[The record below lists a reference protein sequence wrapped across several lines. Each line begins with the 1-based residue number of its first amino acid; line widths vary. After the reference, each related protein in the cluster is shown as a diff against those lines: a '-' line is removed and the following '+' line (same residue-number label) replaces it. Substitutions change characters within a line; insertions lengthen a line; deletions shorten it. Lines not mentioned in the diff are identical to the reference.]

1 MKIIQL
7 IKIIVLVVSVECS
20 EFPERE
26 CCDPIYPNPD
36 PEPSPPSQPT
46 SNLPSS
52 PASPLGRSG
61 MFDSQIFCTLKKT
74 FQRHE
79 N

>member
-7 IKIIVLVVSVECS
+7 INIIILVINVKCS

-61 MFDSQIFCTLKKT
+61 MFDLKISAL
-74 FQRHE
+74 
-79 N
+79 